1 MKFIYYLFHWVFFPF
16 QTFEVVKII
25 VDPRYDAGHYKYDG
39 CILKTSEPVT
49 STYGYVFKKLLL
61 HGKMKMELSKFYC
74 LAFLKKFVL
83 NLKSC
88 NELS

>member
-1 MKFIYYLFHWVFFPF
+1 MGQCNHLIVKFIYCLFDWVFFPF

-49 STYGYVFKKLLL
+49 SAYGYEKKPIHILGL
-61 HGKMKMELSKFYC
+61 HIIS
-74 LAFLKKFVL
+74 
-83 NLKSC
+83 
-88 NELS
+88 

>member
-1 MKFIYYLFHWVFFPF
+1 MPPFGHAFSAICLHMPNSFFFQF

-49 STYGYVFKKLLL
+49 SAYGYEKKPIHILGL
-61 HGKMKMELSKFYC
+61 HIIS
-74 LAFLKKFVL
+74 
-83 NLKSC
+83 
-88 NELS
+88 

>member
-1 MKFIYYLFHWVFFPF
+1 MGQSPYCANYLFISFQF

-49 STYGYVFKKLLL
+49 SVLYGYVFKKLLL
-61 HGKMKMELSKFYC
+61 HGKMKMELSN
-74 LAFLKKFVL
+74 V
-83 NLKSC
+83 
-88 NELS
+88 